1 MVRQSS
7 SAWLSVVE
15 CLPAKEVALSAA
27 RTSKPIVVRR
37 CGRSRLYDA
46 ENQRYVSVEQLV
58 GWAAEGVALVVL
70 HAETGA
76 DVTRV
81 LLA

>member
-1 MVRQSS
+1 M
-7 SAWLSVVE
+7 
-15 CLPAKEVALSAA
+15 EVAMSAA
-27 RTSKPIVVRR
+27 RTLKPIVIRR
-37 CGRSRLYDA
+37 YARSRLYDA

-58 GWAAEGVALVVL
+58 GWAAEGMVFVVL
-70 HAETGA
+70 DAETAA